1 MKLLKNLF
9 FWFVLPVASLI
20 IMLILFGRQ
29 MVFGYL
35 SPPDSFVLADAPKAP
50 DFDNEYFWVAHPD
63 KSDTSDLVP
72 VGIDTSG
79 DIANKDI
86 DVFFVHST
94 GFVGPGGWNS
104 TMKIE
109 NSEAQ
114 SIEYM
119 LSSMASIFN
128 GCCNIYAPHY
138 REAQLQSFM
147 PEKFELGT
155 QALDLAYQDVEAA
168 FDYYLTHY
176 NQGRPFIVVG
186 HSQGSAHALRLLEQR
201 VDNTELVNQLVAAYL
216 VGYWLPKDKFTRGF
230 EQIEPCEDATQ
241 TGCIVSYDVYGQ
253 GGELDAKV
261 PHWYKTGWEVNRQE
275 DDTVKPTVCINPLSW
290 QSNLNQIPKKQHLGA
305 MPVDFKRT
313 PVNMLLANNP
323 GFIFQELPELT
334 NELTWAQCMEDG
346 RLEIMQQMDSPFSN
360 HLDQPSKSYHVLDF
374 SLFYGNIRQNAIQ
387 RVNHFMA
394 TNRVSPSE
402 SQYQGI

>member
-1 MKLLKNLF
+1 MRLLKTFF
-9 FWFVLPVASLI
+9 FWFVLPVVGLLI
-20 IMLILFGRQ
+20 IFILFGRQ

-35 SPPDSFVLADAPKAP
+35 SPPDTFVLADAPKAP
-50 DFDNEYFWVAHPD
+50 DFENKYFWVAHPD

-72 VGIDTSG
+72 IGIDTSG
-79 DIANKDI
+79 DIANKEV

-104 TMKIE
+104 SMQIE

-138 REAQLQSFM
+138 REAQIQSFM
-147 PEKFELGT
+147 PENFDSGT

-186 HSQGSAHALRLLEQR
+186 HSQGTTHALRLLEQR
-201 VDNTELVNQLVAAYL
+201 VDNTQLVNQLVAGYL

-230 EQIEPCEDATQ
+230 EQIKPCEIATQ
-241 TGCIVSYDVYGQ
+241 IGCIVSYDVFGQ

-261 PHWYKTGWEVNRQE
+261 PHWYKTGWEVNRLA
-275 DDTVKPTVCINPLSW
+275 DDSVKPTVCVNPMSW
-290 QSNLNQIPKKQHLGA
+290 QSNQNKISKSQHLGA

-313 PVNMLLANNP
+313 PLNMLLANNP
-323 GFIFQELPELT
+323 GFIFDELPALVSELT
-334 NELTWAQCMEDG
+334 SAQCLEDG
-346 RLEIMQQMDSPFSN
+346 RLEIMQQADNAFSN
-360 HLDQPSKSYHVLDF
+360 HLEQDNKSYHILDF
-374 SLFYGNIRQNAIQ
+374 SLFYGNIRQNAMQ
-387 RVNHFMA
+387 RVNQFMMTDNA
-394 TNRVSPSE
+394 SQSE
-402 SQYQGI
+402 

>member
-1 MKLLKNLF
+1 LRDQYEIAKKIF

-50 DFDNEYFWVAHPD
+50 DF
-63 KSDTSDLVP
+63 
-72 VGIDTSG
+72 
-79 DIANKDI
+79 
-86 DVFFVHST
+86 VHST

-119 LSSMASIFN
+119 LLSMASIFN

-138 REAQLQSFM
+138 REAQLQSLM

-155 QALDLAYQDVEAA
+155 QALDLAYQDVEAV

-186 HSQGSAHALRLLEQR
+186 YS
-201 VDNTELVNQLVAAYL
+201 
-216 VGYWLPKDKFTRGF
+216 
-230 EQIEPCEDATQ
+230 
-241 TGCIVSYDVYGQ
+241 
-253 GGELDAKV
+253 
-261 PHWYKTGWEVNRQE
+261 
-275 DDTVKPTVCINPLSW
+275 
-290 QSNLNQIPKKQHLGA
+290 
-305 MPVDFKRT
+305 
-313 PVNMLLANNP
+313 
-323 GFIFQELPELT
+323 
-334 NELTWAQCMEDG
+334 
-346 RLEIMQQMDSPFSN
+346 
-360 HLDQPSKSYHVLDF
+360 
-374 SLFYGNIRQNAIQ
+374 
-387 RVNHFMA
+387 
-394 TNRVSPSE
+394 
-402 SQYQGI
+402 

>member
-1 MKLLKNLF
+1 MRLLKTF
-9 FWFVLPVASLI
+9 IFWFMLPVVGLLI
-20 IMLILFGRQ
+20 IFILFGRQ
-29 MVFGYL
+29 MVFWYL
-35 SPPDSFVLADAPKAP
+35 SPPDTFVLADAPKAP
-50 DFDNEYFWVAHPD
+50 DFENKYFWVAHPD

-72 VGIDTSG
+72 IGIDTSG
-79 DIANKDI
+79 DIAKKNV

-104 TMKIE
+104 SMQIE

-138 REAQLQSFM
+138 REAQIQSFM
-147 PEKFELGT
+147 PENFDSGT

-176 NQGRPFIVVG
+176 NHGRPFIVVG
-186 HSQGSAHALRLLEQR
+186 HSQGTTHALRLLEQR
-201 VDNTELVNQLVAAYL
+201 VDNTQLVNQLVAGYL

-230 EQIEPCEDATQ
+230 EQIKPCEVATQ
-241 TGCIVSYDVYGQ
+241 IGCIVSYDVFGQ

-261 PHWYKTGWEVNRQE
+261 PHWYKTGWEVNRLA
-275 DDTVKPTVCINPLSW
+275 DDSVKPTVCVNPMSW
-290 QSNLNQIPKKQHLGA
+290 QSNQNKISKSQHLGA

-313 PVNMLLANNP
+313 PLNMLLANNP
-323 GFIFQELPELT
+323 GFIFDELPALVSELT
-334 NELTWAQCMEDG
+334 SAQCLEDG
-346 RLEIMQQMDSPFSN
+346 RLEIMQQADNAFSN
-360 HLDQPSKSYHVLDF
+360 HLEQDNKSYHILDF
-374 SLFYGNIRQNAIQ
+374 SLFYGNIRQNAMQ
-387 RVNHFMA
+387 RVNQFMMTDSA
-394 TNRVSPSE
+394 SQSE
-402 SQYQGI
+402 

>member
-1 MKLLKNLF
+1 MKLLKTFF
-9 FWFVLPVASLI
+9 FWFVLPVVGLLI
-20 IMLILFGRQ
+20 IFILFGRQ

-35 SPPDSFVLADAPKAP
+35 SPPDTFVLADAPKAP
-50 DFDNEYFWVAHPD
+50 DFENKYFWVAHPD

-72 VGIDTSG
+72 IGIDTSG
-79 DIANKDI
+79 DIANKEV

-104 TMKIE
+104 SMQIE

-138 REAQLQSFM
+138 REAQIQSFM
-147 PEKFELGT
+147 PESFDSGT

-186 HSQGSAHALRLLEQR
+186 HSQGTTHALRLLEQR
-201 VDNTELVNQLVAAYL
+201 VDNTQLVNQLVAGYL

-230 EQIEPCEDATQ
+230 EQIKPCEIATQ
-241 TGCIVSYDVYGQ
+241 IGCIVSYDVFGQ

-261 PHWYKTGWEVNRQE
+261 PHWYKTGWEVNRLA
-275 DDTVKPTVCINPLSW
+275 DDSVKPTVCVNPMSW
-290 QSNLNQIPKKQHLGA
+290 QSNQNKISKSQHLGA

-313 PVNMLLANNP
+313 PLNMLLANNP
-323 GFIFQELPELT
+323 GFIFDELPALVSELT
-334 NELTWAQCMEDG
+334 SAQCLEDG
-346 RLEIMQQMDSPFSN
+346 RLEIMQQADNAFSN
-360 HLDQPSKSYHVLDF
+360 HLEQDNKSYHILDF
-374 SLFYGNIRQNAIQ
+374 SLFYGNIRQNAMQ
-387 RVNHFMA
+387 RVNQFMMTDNA
-394 TNRVSPSE
+394 SQSE
-402 SQYQGI
+402 